1 MTQRVQPDA
10 FPSWYD
16 GQSIHETAFCRAFL
30 TSHQLLYTENCFFTP
45 EGRMTDEA
53 PLKAEIYR
61 QIEPYASTG
70 VPKKIANIIE
80 LLKITAHIDDF
91 PPADRAGSSGKRDAV
106 SGWDTSA
113 PPRKKSSAAA
123 FLCPIGL
130 LRRARKRGCTS

>member
-1 MTQRVQPDA
+1 MTQRVQPDS

-30 TSHQLLYTENCFFTP
+30 ASHQLIYTENCFFTP

-53 PLKAEIYR
+53 LLKAEIYR

-91 PPADRAGSSGKRDAV
+91 PPQPDRIYVANGTLFLDGTFCAAKEEIVRSRFPV
-106 SGWDTSA
+106 SYQPSA
-113 PPRKKSSAAA
+113 PRPE
-123 FLCPIGL
+123 
-130 LRRARKRGCTS
+130 T